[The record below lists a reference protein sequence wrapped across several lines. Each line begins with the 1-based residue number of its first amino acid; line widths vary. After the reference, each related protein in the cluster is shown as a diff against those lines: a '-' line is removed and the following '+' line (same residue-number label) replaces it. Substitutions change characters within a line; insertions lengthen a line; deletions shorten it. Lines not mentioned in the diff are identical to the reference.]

1 MAGSSTTA
9 KLTRSTTVTGACS
22 DGRSHWHYVNV
33 IVATITIIII
43 LIIIITITTITITT
57 ITITISGRPLEH
69 HQ

>member
-1 MAGSSTTA
+1 MTGSSTTA

-33 IVATITIIII
+33 IVATITITTIII
-43 LIIIITITTITITT
+43 LIIITTITITT
-57 ITITISGRPLEH
+57 ITTTISGLPLDH